1 MLSGR
6 VVGTGIPSGYTPGAM
21 SLIVQK
27 YGGTSVGDADRIKRV
42 AARVASTRRAG
53 TDVIV
58 VVSAMGGTTDQ
69 LIDLARQVSP
79 SPPGREMDML
89 LTAGER
95 IAMALLAIAIHEEGV
110 EAVSFTGSQA
120 GILTDSSHGQA
131 KIQEIR
137 SFRVEESLK
146 DGKVVIVAGFQG
158 VDPRS
163 KDVTTLGRGGSDAT
177 AVALAAANGADVC
190 EIYTDVDGVFT
201 ADPRIVPE
209 ARKLDEVSFE
219 EMLELAATG
228 ARVLMLRSVEFGRN
242 FNIPLHVRSSFHDGP
257 GTWVKETT
265 MEQAIISG
273 ISHDTSE
280 AKVTV
285 RGVPDQPGVAAA
297 LFEPLATQEVNVDM
311 IVQNVSEDG
320 TTDISFTVPKEHA
333 AVALEVT
340 EKVIPDIRAVGVDID
355 EAVARVS
362 VVGAGMKSHP
372 GIAAKMFRV
381 LSENAI
387 NIEMIS
393 TSSIR
398 ISCVVALDQIEQAVR
413 VLHAAFEPP
422 TMAGEV

>member
-1 MLSGR
+1 MAK
-6 VVGTGIPSGYTPGAM
+6 PSGYTPGAM

-27 YGGTSVGDADRIKRV
+27 YGGTSVADADRIKRV
-42 AARVASTRRAG
+42 AARVAATRRAG
-53 TDVIV
+53 NDVIV

-69 LIDLARQVSP
+69 LIELARQVSP

-95 IAMALLAIAIHEEGV
+95 IAMALLAIAIQEEGV

-146 DGKVVIVAGFQG
+146 EGKVVIVAGFQG
-158 VDPRS
+158 VDPQS
-163 KDVTTLGRGGSDAT
+163 KEITTLGRGGSDAT
-177 AVALAAANGADVC
+177 AVALAAANHADVC

-297 LFEPLATQEVNVDM
+297 LFEPLAADKVNVDM

-333 AVALEVT
+333 ALATKVVKE
-340 EKVIPDIRAVGVDID
+340 VIPEIRATSFDVD

-362 VVGAGMKSHP
+362 VVGAGMKSNP
-372 GIAAKMFRV
+372 GVAAKMFRV
-381 LSENAI
+381 LAKNQI

-398 ISCVVALDQIEQAVR
+398 ISCVVALDQIEEAVR

-422 TMAGEV
+422 TMAGEQ

>member
-1 MLSGR
+1 
-6 VVGTGIPSGYTPGAM
+6 M

-27 YGGTSVGDADRIKRV
+27 YGGTSVADAERIKRV
-42 AARVASTRRAG
+42 AARVAATRRAG
-53 TDVIV
+53 HDVIV
-58 VVSAMGGTTDQ
+58 VVSAMGGSTDQ

-137 SFRVEESLK
+137 SFRVEESIK

-158 VDPRS
+158 VDPQS

-177 AVALAAANGADVC
+177 AVALAAANHAEVC

-201 ADPRIVPE
+201 ADPRIVPN

-228 ARVLMLRSVEFGRN
+228 ARVLMLRAVEFGRN

-265 MEQAIISG
+265 MEQAIVSG

-285 RGVPDQPGVAAA
+285 RGVPDRPGVAAT
-297 LFEPLATQEVNVDM
+297 LFEPLATQDVNVDM

-320 TTDISFTVPKEHA
+320 TTDISFTVPKEHV
-333 AVALEVT
+333 AVAMEVA
-340 EKVIPDIRAVGVDID
+340 EKIIPEIEAAGVDVD

-372 GIAAKMFRV
+372 GVAAKMFRV
-381 LSENAI
+381 LSSNGI

-398 ISCVVALDQIEQAVR
+398 ISCVVAMDQIEEAVR

-422 TMAGEV
+422 TMVGEL

>member
-1 MLSGR
+1 MSIIYIAGAGVDLLS
-6 VVGTGIPSGYTPGAM
+6 VE
-21 SLIVQK
+21 
-27 YGGTSVGDADRIKRV
+27 DRMRHHLFQPL
-42 AARVASTRRAG
+42 A
-53 TDVIV
+53 
-58 VVSAMGGTTDQ
+58 Q
-69 LIDLARQVSP
+69 LKI
-79 SPPGREMDML
+79 
-89 LTAGER
+89 
-95 IAMALLAIAIHEEGV
+95 LLAIAIHEEGV

-158 VDPRS
+158 VDPES

-177 AVALAAANGADVC
+177 AVALAAANGASVC

-201 ADPRIVPE
+201 ADPRIVPN

-297 LFEPLATQEVNVDM
+297 LFEPLAAQDVNVDM

-333 AVALEVT
+333 AVAIEVA
-340 EKVIPDIRAVGVDID
+340 EKVIPEISAVGVDVD
-355 EAVARVS
+355 EAIARVS

-372 GIAAKMFRV
+372 GVAAKMFRV
-381 LSENAI
+381 LSENDI

-398 ISCVVALDQIEQAVR
+398 ISCVVALGQIEDAVR

-422 TMAGEV
+422 TEAEAV

>member
-1 MLSGR
+1 
-6 VVGTGIPSGYTPGAM
+6 M

-27 YGGTSVGDADRIKRV
+27 YGGTSVADGERIKRV
-42 AARVASTRRAG
+42 AARVAATRRAG
-53 TDVIV
+53 HDVIV
-58 VVSAMGGTTDQ
+58 VVSAMGGTTDE
-69 LIDLARQVSP
+69 LIELARQVSS

-95 IAMALLAIAIHEEGV
+95 ITMALLAIAIHEEGV

-120 GILTDSSHGQA
+120 GILTDASHGQA

-137 SFRVEESLK
+137 NIRVEESLK
-146 DGKVVIVAGFQG
+146 EGKVVIVAGFQG
-158 VDPRS
+158 VDPQS

-177 AVALAAANGADVC
+177 AVALAAANHAEVC

-201 ADPRIVPE
+201 ADPRIVPD
-209 ARKLDEVSFE
+209 ARKLAEVSFE

-242 FNIPLHVRSSFHDGP
+242 FNVPLHVRSSFHDRP

-285 RGVPDQPGVAAA
+285 RGVPDRPGVAAA
-297 LFEPLATQEVNVDM
+297 LFEPLALREVNVDM
-311 IVQNVSEDG
+311 IVQNVSKDG

-333 AVALEVT
+333 AMAMEVV
-340 EKVIPDIRAVGVDID
+340 EKIVPEIDAAGVDID
-355 EAVARVS
+355 EGVARVS

-372 GIAAKMFRV
+372 GVAARMFRE
-381 LSENAI
+381 LSSNGI

-398 ISCVVALDQIEQAVR
+398 ISCVVDQEQIEEAVR

-422 TMAGEV
+422 MMVGEL

>member
-1 MLSGR
+1 
-6 VVGTGIPSGYTPGAM
+6 M

-27 YGGTSVGDADRIKRV
+27 YGGTSVADGERIKRV
-42 AARVASTRRAG
+42 AARVAATRRAG
-53 TDVIV
+53 NDVIV

-69 LIDLARQVSP
+69 LIDLARQVSS

-95 IAMALLAIAIHEEGV
+95 ITMALLAIAIHEEGV

-137 SFRVEESLK
+137 NFRVEESLK
-146 DGKVVIVAGFQG
+146 EGKVVIVAGFQG
-158 VDPRS
+158 VDPQS

-177 AVALAAANGADVC
+177 AVALAAANHADVC

-201 ADPRIVPE
+201 ADPRIVPD

-242 FNIPLHVRSSFHDGP
+242 FNVPLHVRSSFHDGP

-285 RGVPDQPGVAAA
+285 RGVPDRPGVAAA
-297 LFEPLATQEVNVDM
+297 LFEPLALREVNVDM
-311 IVQNVSEDG
+311 IVQNVSKDG
-320 TTDISFTVPKEHA
+320 TTDISFTVPKEHSA
-333 AVALEVT
+333 MAMEVV
-340 EKVIPDIRAVGVDID
+340 EKVVPDIGAAGVDID
-355 EAVARVS
+355 EAIARVS

-372 GIAAKMFRV
+372 GVAARMFRE
-381 LSENAI
+381 LSANGI

-398 ISCVVALDQIEQAVR
+398 ISCVVALQQIEEAVR

-422 TMAGEV
+422 TMMGDL

>member
-1 MLSGR
+1 
-6 VVGTGIPSGYTPGAM
+6 M

-27 YGGTSVGDADRIKRV
+27 YGGTSVADAERIKRV
-42 AARVASTRRAG
+42 AARVAATRRAG
-53 TDVIV
+53 NNVIV

-69 LIDLARQVSP
+69 LIDLAHQVSP
-79 SPPGREMDML
+79 LPPGREMDML

-120 GILTDSSHGQA
+120 GILTDASHGQA

-146 DGKVVIVAGFQG
+146 EGKVVIVAGFQG

-163 KDVTTLGRGGSDAT
+163 KEITTLGRGGSDAT
-177 AVALAAANGADVC
+177 AVALAAANHADVC

-201 ADPRIVPE
+201 ADPRIVPD

-285 RGVPDQPGVAAA
+285 RGVPDRPGVAAA
-297 LFEPLATQEVNVDM
+297 LFEPLAAREVNVDM
-311 IVQNVSEDG
+311 IVQNVSKDG
-320 TTDISFTVPKEHA
+320 MTDISFTVPKEHA
-333 AVALEVT
+333 AVAMEVVH
-340 EKVIPDIRAVGVDID
+340 KVILEIGAAGVDID
-355 EAVARVS
+355 QAVARVS

-372 GIAAKMFRV
+372 GVAAKMFRV
-381 LSENAI
+381 LSANGI

-398 ISCVVALDQIEQAVR
+398 ISCVVALDQIEEAVR

-422 TMAGEV
+422 TMVGDV

>member
-1 MLSGR
+1 
-6 VVGTGIPSGYTPGAM
+6 M

-27 YGGTSVGDADRIKRV
+27 YGGTSVADAQRIKRV
-42 AARVASTRRAG
+42 AARVAATRRAG
-53 TDVIV
+53 NDVIV

-69 LIDLARQVSP
+69 LIDLAHQVSP

-146 DGKVVIVAGFQG
+146 EGKVVIVAGFQG
-158 VDPRS
+158 VDPQS
-163 KDVTTLGRGGSDAT
+163 KEITTLGRGGSDAT

-201 ADPRIVPE
+201 ADPRIVPD

-285 RGVPDQPGVAAA
+285 RGVPDRPGVAAA
-297 LFEPLATQEVNVDM
+297 LFEPLAARKVNVDM
-311 IVQNVSEDG
+311 IVQNVSKDG

-333 AVALEVT
+333 AVAMEVV
-340 EKVIPDIRAVGVDID
+340 ESVIPQIEAAGVDID
-355 EAVARVS
+355 AAVARVS

-372 GIAAKMFRV
+372 GVAATMFRV
-381 LSENAI
+381 LSSNGI

-398 ISCVVALDQIEQAVR
+398 ISCVVALDQIEDAVR

-422 TMAGEV
+422 TMVGDI

>member
-1 MLSGR
+1 
-6 VVGTGIPSGYTPGAM
+6 M

-27 YGGTSVGDADRIKRV
+27 YGGTSVADAERIKRV
-42 AARVASTRRAG
+42 AARVAATRRAG
-53 TDVIV
+53 NNVIV

-69 LIDLARQVSP
+69 LIDLAHQVSP
-79 SPPGREMDML
+79 LPPGREMDML

-95 IAMALLAIAIHEEGV
+95 IAMALLAIAIHEQGV

-120 GILTDSSHGQA
+120 GILTDASHGQA

-146 DGKVVIVAGFQG
+146 EGKVVIVAGFQG

-163 KDVTTLGRGGSDAT
+163 KEITTLGRGGSDAT
-177 AVALAAANGADVC
+177 AVALAAANHADVC

-201 ADPRIVPE
+201 ADPRIVPD

-285 RGVPDQPGVAAA
+285 RGVPDRPGVAAA
-297 LFEPLATQEVNVDM
+297 LFEPLAAREVNVDM
-311 IVQNVSEDG
+311 IVQNVSKDG
-320 TTDISFTVPKEHA
+320 MTDISFTVPKEHA
-333 AVALEVT
+333 AVAMEVVH
-340 EKVIPDIRAVGVDID
+340 KVILEIGAAGVDID
-355 EAVARVS
+355 QAVARVS

-372 GIAAKMFRV
+372 GVAAKMFRV
-381 LSENAI
+381 LSANGI

-398 ISCVVALDQIEQAVR
+398 ISCVVALDQIEEAVR

-422 TMAGEV
+422 TMVGDV

>member
-1 MLSGR
+1 
-6 VVGTGIPSGYTPGAM
+6 M

-27 YGGTSVGDADRIKRV
+27 YGGTSVADAQRIKRV
-42 AARVASTRRAG
+42 AARVAATRRAG
-53 TDVIV
+53 NDVIV

-69 LIDLARQVSP
+69 LIDLAHQVSP

-146 DGKVVIVAGFQG
+146 EGKVVIVAGFQG
-158 VDPRS
+158 VDPQS
-163 KDVTTLGRGGSDAT
+163 KEITTLGRGGSDAT
-177 AVALAAANGADVC
+177 AVALAAANRADVC

-201 ADPRIVPE
+201 ADPRIVPD

-285 RGVPDQPGVAAA
+285 RGVPDRPGVAAA
-297 LFEPLATQEVNVDM
+297 LFEPLAARKVNVDM
-311 IVQNVSEDG
+311 IVQNVSKDG

-333 AVALEVT
+333 AVAMEVV
-340 EKVIPDIRAVGVDID
+340 ESVIPQIEAAGVDID
-355 EAVARVS
+355 AAVARVS

-372 GIAAKMFRV
+372 GVAATMFRV
-381 LSENAI
+381 LSSNGI

-398 ISCVVALDQIEQAVR
+398 ISCVVALDQIEDAVR

-422 TMAGEV
+422 TMVGDI

>member
-1 MLSGR
+1 M
-6 VVGTGIPSGYTPGAM
+6 P
-21 SLIVQK
+21 LIVQK
-27 YGGTSVGDADRIKRV
+27 YGGTSVRDAERIKRV
-42 AARVASTRRAG
+42 ASRVVATRRAG
-53 TDVIV
+53 NDVIV

-95 IAMALLAIAIHEEGV
+95 ITMALLAIAIHEEGV

-158 VDPRS
+158 VDPQS

-177 AVALAAANGADVC
+177 AVALAAANHAEVC

-201 ADPRIVPE
+201 ADPRIVPN
-209 ARKLDEVSFE
+209 ARKLDEISFE

-285 RGVPDQPGVAAA
+285 RGVPDRPGVAAN
-297 LFEPLATQEVNVDM
+297 LFEPLAARQVNVDM

-320 TTDISFTVPKEHA
+320 TTDISFTVPNEHA
-333 AVALEVT
+333 ADAIEVA
-340 EKVIPDIRAVGVDID
+340 EKVIPEIEAAGVDVD
-355 EAVARVS
+355 EGIARVS

-372 GIAAKMFRV
+372 GVAAKMFRV
-381 LSENAI
+381 LSDNGI

-398 ISCVVALDQIEQAVR
+398 ISCVVALEQIEEAVA

-422 TMAGEV
+422 SMVGDL